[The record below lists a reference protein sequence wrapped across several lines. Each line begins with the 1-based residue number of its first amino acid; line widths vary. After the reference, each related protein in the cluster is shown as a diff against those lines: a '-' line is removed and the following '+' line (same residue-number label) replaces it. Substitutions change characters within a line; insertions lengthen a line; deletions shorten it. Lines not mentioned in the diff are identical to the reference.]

1 MPIIKQL
8 KKYRHLF
15 LNILAGVV
23 AVASLWMIIYMFSF
37 LVLNLNKA
45 LDIQLVPPTPVLFD
59 AQGFEQLHLIPDKTA
74 Q

>member
-1 MPIIKQL
+1 MTIIKQL

-59 AQGFEQLHLIPDKTA
+59 TQGFEQLHLIPDKTA